1 MSVDAKKLSQLI
13 SRIEQMKEKQAS
25 LEGAK
30 KAILEQIEN
39 EFGVST
45 LNEAAK
51 LYRKLQGE
59 IQKEENEIESD
70 IYKVEELLYD
80 TEY

>member
-13 SRIEQMKEKQAS
+13 SRIDQMKEKQAS

-30 KAILEQIEN
+30 KALLEQIEN
-39 EFGVST
+39 EYGVST

>member
-1 MSVDAKKLSQLI
+1 MSVDAKKLSHLI

>member
-1 MSVDAKKLSQLI
+1 MSVDAKKLNQLI

-30 KAILEQIEN
+30 KALLEQIEN
-39 EFGVST
+39 EYGVST

>member
-13 SRIEQMKEKQAS
+13 SRIEQMNENQAS

-30 KAILEQIEN
+30 KALLEQIEN
-39 EFGVST
+39 EYGVST

>member
-1 MSVDAKKLSQLI
+1 MSVDSERLEKLI
-13 SRIEQMKEKQAS
+13 KRIENLKEKQAT

-30 KAILEQIEN
+30 KAILK
-39 EFGVST
+39 T
-45 LNEAAK
+45 LKDEYEVDTFDQAAK

-59 IQKEENEIESD
+59 IQKEENEIESK

>member
-30 KAILEQIEN
+30 KALLEQIEN
-39 EFGVST
+39 EYGVST

>member
-25 LEGAK
+25 HEG
-30 KAILEQIEN
+30 KAFLSDEN
-39 EFGVST
+39 EYGVST

-51 LYRKLQGE
+51 LYRKLRGE
-59 IQKEENEIESD
+59 
-70 IYKVEELLYD
+70 VERRKRNRE
-80 TEY
+80 